1 MEFSL
6 QCIGSQDW
14 KAEAFIVLACKNGSD
29 EHLVLANL
37 DGLKE
42 AAPWMEITP
51 ALRDFSGK
59 FEELA
64 VAYGHPEQNI
74 PRLICAGLGE
84 QKKLGIGPSPFDLL
98 RRAVATAVKKAASLK
113 CATLG
118 MSQENLEQIA
128 AAHSVPLEKIIEEV
142 AVGAKLGLYKTDA
155 YTSKKEEPDFA
166 PRSFSIFLKAKFIS
180 DEIRAATRRGEAAA
194 DGVIF
199 SRDLANGPANI
210 ITPTYLAEQAA
221 KMAERYKFRVEV
233 LDRDAVEK
241 LGMGAF
247 VAVAQGAEEKLRFI
261 IIEHCPKGAEQQ
273 TPLIY
278 VGKGITFDTGGISLK
293 PSAKMHEMKA
303 DMGGAAA
310 IMGFFKALGQL
321 CQSGTDDPA
330 TKRRIIGL
338 MPCAENMPDGKA
350 TRPGD
355 VVTAFNGKT
364 IEITNTDAEGRL
376 ILCDALAYAQ
386 HQWKP
391 EIMIDLATLTG
402 ACAVAL
408 GEEVAGLFS
417 SDQELSDEMR
427 GYGSSTG
434 DLLWPLPLWDRYF
447 EAMKSDVADMVNA
460 GSREGGAINAALF
473 LKQFVDCDDSDGK
486 GKAMVWAHIDM
497 AGPAYVAK
505 KTSILPGGA
514 SGFGVRLLL
523 SLASRR

>member
-14 KAEAFIVLACKNGSD
+14 KAEAFIVLACKNDPAKNS
-29 EHLVLANL
+29 VLENL
-37 DGLKE
+37 GDLKE

-51 ALRDFSGK
+51 ALRDFNGK
-59 FEELA
+59 FEEIA

-84 QKKLGIGPSPFDLL
+84 QKKLGLSPSPFDLL

-113 CATLG
+113 CATIG
-118 MSQENLEQIA
+118 MSQENLEQVA
-128 AAHSVPLEKIIEEV
+128 AAHSVSLEKIIEEV
-142 AVGAKLGLYKTDA
+142 AVAAKLGLYKTDA
-155 YTSKKEEPDFA
+155 YTSKKEEPDFV
-166 PRSFSIFLKAKFIS
+166 PRNFNIFLKAKFIS
-180 DEIRAATRRGEAAA
+180 DEIRNATRRGEAAA
-194 DGVIF
+194 DGITF

-210 ITPTYLAEQAA
+210 VTPSYIADKAE
-221 KMAERYKFRVEV
+221 KMGSRYDFRVEV
-233 LDRDAVEK
+233 LDREAVEK

-247 VAVAQGAEEKLRFI
+247 VSVAQGAEEKLRFI
-261 IIEHCPKGAEQQ
+261 IIEHCPKGAQEQ
-273 TPLIY
+273 TPLVY

-321 CQSGTDDPA
+321 LKSGSDDPV
-330 TKRRIIGL
+330 TKRRIIGV

-376 ILCDALAYAQ
+376 ILADALSYAQ

-391 EIMIDLATLTG
+391 EVMIDLATLTG

-408 GEEVAGLFS
+408 GEEVAGLFTA
-417 SDQELSDEMR
+417 DQSLSDEMR
-427 GYGSSTG
+427 AYGDSTG

-447 EAMKSDVADMVNA
+447 EAMKSDVADMLNA

-473 LKQFVDCDDSDGK
+473 LKQFVDCDERSSTCK
-486 GKAMVWAHIDM
+486 PISWAHIDM
-497 AGPAYVAK
+497 AGPAYVVK

-523 SLASRR
+523 SLASKR

>member
-6 QCIGSQDW
+6 QCVGAQDW
-14 KAEAFIVLACKNGSD
+14 KAEAFIVLACKND
-29 EHLVLANL
+29 PAKNFALEQLNE
-37 DGLKE
+37 LKE

-51 ALRDFSGK
+51 ALRDFNGK
-59 FEELA
+59 VEELA

-84 QKKLGIGPSPFDLL
+84 QDKLGLSPSPFDTL
-98 RRAVATAVKKAASLK
+98 RRAVAIALKRARDLK

-118 MSQENLEQIA
+118 LSQENLELIA
-128 AAHSVPLEKIIEEV
+128 AAHSASLEKIIEEV
-142 AVGAKLGLYKTDA
+142 ALAAKLGLYKTDA
-155 YTSKKEEPDFA
+155 YASKKEEPDFV
-166 PRSFSIFLKAKFIS
+166 PRNFNIFLKSKFIP
-180 DEIRAATRRGEAAA
+180 DALRAAVRRGEAAA

-210 ITPTYLAEQAA
+210 VTPGYLAGQAE
-221 KMAERYKFRVEV
+221 KMASKYNFRVEV
-233 LDRDAVEK
+233 LDKEAVEK
-241 LGMGAF
+241 LGMGSF
-247 VAVAQGAEEKLRFI
+247 LAVARGSEEKLRFI

-273 TPLIY
+273 TPLVY
-278 VGKGITFDTGGISLK
+278 VGKGITFDSGGISLK

-310 IMGFFKALGQL
+310 IMGYFKTLGEL
-321 CQSGTDDPA
+321 CQSGTNDPA
-330 TKRRIIGL
+330 TRRRVIGV

-350 TRPGD
+350 VKPGD

-364 IEITNTDAEGRL
+364 IEIINTDAEGRL

-386 HQWKP
+386 HQWNP
-391 EIMIDLATLTG
+391 EIMVDLATLTG
-402 ACAVAL
+402 ACAIAL

-417 SDQELSDEMR
+417 SDQKLSDELR
-427 GYGSSTG
+427 AYGDSTG
-434 DLLWPLPLWDRYF
+434 DLLWPMPLWDRYF
-447 EAMKSDVADMVNA
+447 EAMKSDVADMANA

-473 LKQFVDCDDSDGK
+473 LKQFVELGNKSK
-486 GKAMVWAHIDM
+486 PLIWAHIDM

-505 KTSILPGGA
+505 KTSVLPGGA

-523 SLASRR
+523 SLASNR

>member
-14 KAEAFIVLACKNGSD
+14 KAEAFIVLACKND
-29 EHLVLANL
+29 PAKNLALENL
-37 DGLKE
+37 NGLKE

-74 PRLICAGLGE
+74 PRLICVGLGE
-84 QKKLGIGPSPFDLL
+84 QAKLGVSPSPFDIL

-118 MSQENLEQIA
+118 MSQDNLEHIA
-128 AAHSVPLEKIIEEV
+128 AAHSVPFEKVVEEV
-142 AVGAKLGLYKTDA
+142 ALAAKLGLYKTDA
-155 YTSKKEEPDFA
+155 YTSKKEEPDFS
-166 PRSFSIFLKAKFIS
+166 PRNFNIFLKSKFIP
-180 DEIRAATRRGEAAA
+180 DEVRIATRRGEAAA
-194 DGVIF
+194 DGIVF

-210 ITPTYLAEQAA
+210 VTPGYLADEAE
-221 KMAERYKFRVEV
+221 KMASQYNFRVEV

-261 IIEHCPKGAEQQ
+261 IIEHCPKGAEEQ
-273 TPLIY
+273 TPLVY

-310 IMGFFKALGQL
+310 VMGFFKALGQL
-321 CQSGTDDPA
+321 CRSGTDDPV
-330 TKRRIIGL
+330 TKRRVIGV

-386 HQWKP
+386 HQWSP
-391 EIMIDLATLTG
+391 ELMIDLATLTG

-417 SDQELSDEMR
+417 SDQRLSDDLR
-427 GYGSSTG
+427 AYGDSTG
-434 DLLWPLPLWDRYF
+434 DMLWPLPLWDRYF

-460 GSREGGAINAALF
+460 GSRKGGAINAALF
-473 LKQFVDCDDSDGK
+473 LKQFVDCDNKSK
-486 GKAMVWAHIDM
+486 PLSWAHIDM
-497 AGPAYVAK
+497 AGPAYVVK

-523 SLASRR
+523 SLASNR